1 MKKLVALLL
10 VMVMVMGLSAC
21 SSTDNNGTA
30 ENEIT
35 ENESS
40 DDSNAAEDSNEEGE
54 AAEGE
59 IAEEETG
66 DNDNSS
72 TVSAEAFDAYARPRV
87 KESLKVGLLMQTS
100 TDEALL
106 RAVRQAEIEANYR
119 GWEIVTVEY
128 SNDEDC
134 VSAFTNLIA
143 QDVDAIFL
151 NSISGIEAKTS
162 VVEQAREAGIGV
174 YALDT
179 GITDGIITNV
189 SSTNGL
195 AAMELFY
202 QVAADTGW
210 DAGCAFLYLGVVA
223 PHIERLSPIR
233 SLLESDMVYPNMS
246 LIAEQDLADYLPS
259 PQTYEYEYTKTWIQN
274 YDEDLNVI
282 FCGAGAMMASVNE
295 VSKALNADWIICA
308 GFDGSSTTYAYLRE
322 NGATKYVYS
331 LPSEQFTHEC
341 FEAMDAIQVK
351 GLNPGD
357 EGCNV
362 SKVGDTIYL
371 TGAIVTLENCP
382 EVGETFHT
390 VYAYYDPDDADGW
403 WNWTDDKGP
412 MLIGDG
418 SSE

>member
-1 MKKLVALLL
+1 MKKILALL
-10 VMVMVMGLSAC
+10 MVLTMILSLSAC
-21 SSTDNNGTA
+21 STTDSK
-30 ENEIT
+30 ET
-35 ENESS
+35 EAKTSSEELNTSAGS
-40 DDSNAAEDSNEEGE
+40 DD

-59 IAEEETG
+59 DST
-66 DNDNSS
+66 NSS
-72 TVSAEAFDAYARPRV
+72 DDGSNITVEAFDEYVRPRI
-87 KESLKVGLLMQTS
+87 KDSLKVGLLMQTS

-106 RAVRQAEIEANYR
+106 RAVRQAEIEAYHR

-151 NSISGIEAKTS
+151 NSISGIEAKTA
-162 VVEQAREAGIGV
+162 VVEQARDAGIGV

-179 GITDGIITNV
+179 GMADGVIMNV
-189 SSTNGL
+189 SSANGL

-202 QVAADTGW
+202 QVAADTNW

-233 SLLESDMVYPNMS
+233 SLLESDMIYPNMS

-259 PQTYEYEYTKTWIQN
+259 PQTYEYEYTKTWVQN
-274 YDEDLNVI
+274 YGEDLGVI

-295 VSKALNADWIICA
+295 VCKALNADWVICA

-322 NGATKYVYS
+322 GGATRYVYS

-341 FEAMDAIQVK
+341 FEAMEAIQVK

-357 EGCNV
+357 EGINIGNV
-362 SKVGDTIYL
+362 NETIYL
-371 TGAIVTLENCP
+371 SGAIVTLENCP
-382 EVGETFHT
+382 AIGETFHT
-390 VYAYYDPDDADGW
+390 VYSYYDPDDADGW
-403 WNWTDDKGP
+403 WNWTDETGP

-418 SSE
+418 SGE